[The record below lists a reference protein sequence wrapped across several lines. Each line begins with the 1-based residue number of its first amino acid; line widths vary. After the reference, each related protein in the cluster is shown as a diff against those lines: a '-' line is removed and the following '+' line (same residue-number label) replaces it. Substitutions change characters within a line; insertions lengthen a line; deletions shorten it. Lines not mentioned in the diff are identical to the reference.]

1 MKNYSVITD
10 RNTSSEL
17 LKDGFVSLEQA
28 LEFAKTEILNTNP
41 ENDSEGINI
50 YSEDGMELT
59 MGRSEDGKGYFFT
72 RLNPAN
78 QMPVS
83 ETTYVNC

>member
-10 RNTSSEL
+10 RNTSSTL
-17 LKDGFVSLEQA
+17 LKDGFASLEQA
-28 LEFAKTEILNTNP
+28 LEFAKVLILNTNP

-59 MGRSEDGKGYFFT
+59 MGRSEDGNGYFFT
-72 RLNPAN
+72 RLNPTT

>member
-1 MKNYSVITD
+1 MKTYSVITD
-10 RNTSSEL
+10 RNTSSNL
-17 LKDGFVSLEQA
+17 LKDGFVNLEQA
-28 LEFAKTEILNTNP
+28 LEFAKSEILNTNP

-59 MGRSEDGKGYFFT
+59 MGRSENGKGYFFT
-72 RLNPAN
+72 RLNPN
-78 QMPVS
+78 TQMTVS